1 MIRNERNEPQN
12 FEEFLKGRF
21 GDTLYSMYFQPYNE
35 KIWRRDL
42 KLVPLSWLEG
52 KLPMPTVMEMIYN
65 NINHV
70 KERKFVHSTFW
81 YEKMNGSQY
90 IADKLADGLNI
101 RYNTNIDSIKY
112 TNGKWIVRGRL
123 LIKSY
128 SVVI

>member
-1 MIRNERNEPQN
+1 
-12 FEEFLKGRF
+12 
-21 GDTLYSMYFQPYNE
+21 
-35 KIWRRDL
+35 
-42 KLVPLSWLEG
+42 
-52 KLPMPTVMEMIYN
+52 MEMIYN

-112 TNGKWIVRGRL
+112 TNGKWIVRGETFD
-123 LIKSY
+123 K
-128 SVVI
+128 VIF